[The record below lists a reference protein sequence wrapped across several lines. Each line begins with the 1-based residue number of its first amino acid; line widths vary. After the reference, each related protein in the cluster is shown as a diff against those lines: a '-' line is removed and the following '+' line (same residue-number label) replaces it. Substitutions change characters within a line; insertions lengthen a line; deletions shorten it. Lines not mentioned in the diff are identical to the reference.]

1 MKSCLSYFAILFFL
15 STYTYAQQAD
25 NSAKPEFKIVT
36 IVESTSFNGND
47 ESRIIDSQT
56 EVHDSEYAA
65 FKTDGS
71 KAKNRELEGKH
82 VKVDN
87 LEEIKLRNIF
97 DGLEVEPRNVASN
110 DAMISSK
117 INSMLQD
124 GWNLVY
130 VTSAVESDA
139 GEGDRIG
146 LLITR
151 LFFSRYQ

>member
-1 MKSCLSYFAILFFL
+1 MRG
-15 STYTYAQQAD
+15 
-25 NSAKPEFKIVT
+25 
-36 IVESTSFNGND
+36 NG

-56 EVHDSEYAA
+56 EVDDSEYAA

-71 KAKNRELEGKH
+71 KAKNRALEGKH
-82 VKVDN
+82 IKVYK

-97 DGLEVEPRNVASN
+97 DGLEVQPRNVASN

>member
-1 MKSCLSYFAILFFL
+1 MKSQLSYFAILFFI
-15 STYTYAQQAD
+15 STYTYAQQTG
-25 NSAKPEFKIVT
+25 NTPKPEFKIVT
-36 IVESTSFNGND
+36 IVESISFRGNG

-56 EVHDSEYAA
+56 EVDDSEYAA

-71 KAKNRELEGKH
+71 KAKNRALEGRH
-82 VKVDN
+82 IKVDK

-97 DGLEVEPRNVASN
+97 DGFEVAPKNVAFN

-117 INSMLQD
+117 INSMVKE

-139 GEGDRIG
+139 GDGDLNGIF
-146 LLITR
+146 ITR
-151 LFFSRYQ
+151 LFFSK